1 MATANQV
8 SQLFVALYNRAIDGV
23 TAQTYAG
30 RSYNQSFISEVIGL
44 TPNLRTMTNQEFV
57 ELVYKNALGKDNNS
71 DKEGIDYWVSQANE
85 NNWRREQLTDN
96 LLRSINA
103 WADQNADTTGL
114 SQEKITL
121 ASQGATVF
129 RTKVAIAEQA
139 ATTVGGQADTYALT
153 FGSGLEDVT
162 INNYNTTRENNSK
175 ILQAI
180 AARNPLAQSGGAT
193 VALGLNP
200 DTGEGQENFLAPGD
214 PNIPEAASG
223 STYVYKT
230 STDFD
235 DVVTGTVA
243 AVDPTFTG
251 DAQIDAGKGNDTLKL
266 SMSTS
271 FTGLSGDGRVTGVER
286 IELTN
291 TTVNDNVTFNASGIR
306 DVYTYVLNGANG
318 INLTNVAYNEYLL
331 IEMNNIKST
340 GNTTGSSGAATVQNG
355 GVTQITFDTTPTGG
369 RLDLNFN
376 SVGYDSTDN
385 SISNHD
391 ILFGIGSGT
400 AIDPNGS
407 ADDFANQ
414 AAGIGILNIALTGN
428 NYADIVNNGVNRI
441 TVGGNGSLTTN
452 LSQGVTYFNGTNAT
466 GALNVTAL
474 APKDIGE
481 NGTNIFEYFATGSA
495 DDKVSIAVERLGQ
508 NASVNLGLGNDTLTL
523 SGQVDHE
530 ARKQF
535 YNFNTIENLV
545 FGELTGDALLIDL
558 GTTVVTTPQD
568 PIISG
573 SGSKKTEIPQD
584 PIVTTTQDR
593 SANLQTITF
602 EDGASVQLTSLGK
615 KDLKV
620 TYNGTQ
626 DDQKVLVDTEGTV
639 NLVLQGS
646 DAGASGT
653 GVKGGGFVNLSNAK
667 AVNVDLTGQGFEG
680 FLSAGNAV
688 DLNINNY
695 TGDKKLKLKANTAT
709 EKNDLSSVV
718 NLTID
723 TEAQD
728 INASGASSTAHSVDI
743 ENADLASIKAI
754 TLKGTGGVKL
764 GELANKEGITIAGA
778 NYSGRLDTGNIYAGP
793 GPLSITTK
801 GAITTGNLTGNN
813 ITIDLSKNITTTEG
827 EYNNNIGTIYV
838 ERVDAT
844 NSSGT
849 LTYTTGISGT
859 QGKANDDGTINDTQN
874 IVVNTNSAT
883 LNINGAGGVDKFDIE
898 ASSFTKTL
906 TIAGNLGTVP
916 NYEEANNNYD
926 TVRIDLS
933 KTSGVNL
940 DISRLL
946 VSNPNDDGIQIVAS
960 KGADNI
966 TLVAG
971 ANHDV
976 IEFKAGGGLSAQQEQ
991 YTIDLA
997 NLRLAA
1003 GQSFSIDGLTITN
1016 VSGFANGTANL
1027 ATSSIYTAEE
1037 IAYLLKSYLAGGA
1050 SAKIATATGVLVQ
1063 NSAVTKYIR
1072 IEGNIEALTKANG
1085 WLDATT
1091 GFASA
1096 SVDGATLTL
1105 TNFNNA
1111 NVTDLNFSFSGN
1123 DRTNG
1128 FGAEANKVQ
1137 TFTIGAA
1144 PAPAVTSGDVTFADE
1159 VAALGSGSS
1168 TTFTVNINGSA
1179 FTLTFTASAGAD
1191 ATAAITNAQIVNA
1204 LKGSATGIQNLTATV
1219 TNASGTTL
1227 TTSVIP
1233 DNWTLTADTNKFKV
1247 DGLASGDT
1255 ISIDGGTPL
1264 AYKDATPA
1272 SQGTLTIDFGADGL
1286 LAGQSYSFLGKTVI
1300 ATKDLTGEQIA
1311 EAFAFGNED
1320 SSGVDGAVVV
1330 GVWSKSYTAG
1340 GTFTAGDNSK
1350 SAGIDPSK
1358 LLFDISGSSLILTEQ
1373 KPGAPVGLLK
1383 IQELADAGAL
1393 TLTGT
1398 GTLAVNTDKVTGTTT
1413 RQGEK
1418 DGQIA
1423 ADSYVVFS
1431 GTDTG
1436 SAASGADAGTVSA
1449 IKANTSM
1456 LDTITNFDVANDKL
1470 SLKDADGVAYSFSGG
1485 GSITLS
1491 DSIYVDTLGSTLTT
1505 TAAGNGIVG
1514 FGITAGSGAATGADA
1529 ITLDQKLYAVV
1540 NSVADDEVVGFE
1552 HGGDTYVVLGG
1563 GSTGAGTADLVIKL
1577 AGVTGVT
1584 DITSILA

>member
-495 DDKVSIAVERLGQ
+495 DDKVSIAV
-508 NASVNLGLGNDTLTL
+508 
-523 SGQVDHE
+523 
-530 ARKQF
+530 
-535 YNFNTIENLV
+535 
-545 FGELTGDALLIDL
+545 
-558 GTTVVTTPQD
+558 
-568 PIISG
+568 
-573 SGSKKTEIPQD
+573 
-584 PIVTTTQDR
+584 
-593 SANLQTITF
+593 
-602 EDGASVQLTSLGK
+602 
-615 KDLKV
+615 
-620 TYNGTQ
+620 
-626 DDQKVLVDTEGTV
+626 
-639 NLVLQGS
+639 
-646 DAGASGT
+646 
-653 GVKGGGFVNLSNAK
+653 
-667 AVNVDLTGQGFEG
+667 
-680 FLSAGNAV
+680 
-688 DLNINNY
+688 
-695 TGDKKLKLKANTAT
+695 
-709 EKNDLSSVV
+709 
-718 NLTID
+718 
-723 TEAQD
+723 
-728 INASGASSTAHSVDI
+728 
-743 ENADLASIKAI
+743 
-754 TLKGTGGVKL
+754 
-764 GELANKEGITIAGA
+764 
-778 NYSGRLDTGNIYAGP
+778 
-793 GPLSITTK
+793 
-801 GAITTGNLTGNN
+801 
-813 ITIDLSKNITTTEG
+813 
-827 EYNNNIGTIYV
+827 
-838 ERVDAT
+838 
-844 NSSGT
+844 
-849 LTYTTGISGT
+849 
-859 QGKANDDGTINDTQN
+859 
-874 IVVNTNSAT
+874 
-883 LNINGAGGVDKFDIE
+883 
-898 ASSFTKTL
+898 
-906 TIAGNLGTVP
+906 
-916 NYEEANNNYD
+916 
-926 TVRIDLS
+926 
-933 KTSGVNL
+933 
-940 DISRLL
+940 
-946 VSNPNDDGIQIVAS
+946 
-960 KGADNI
+960 
-966 TLVAG
+966 
-971 ANHDV
+971 
-976 IEFKAGGGLSAQQEQ
+976 
-991 YTIDLA
+991 
-997 NLRLAA
+997 
-1003 GQSFSIDGLTITN
+1003 
-1016 VSGFANGTANL
+1016 
-1027 ATSSIYTAEE
+1027 
-1037 IAYLLKSYLAGGA
+1037 
-1050 SAKIATATGVLVQ
+1050 
-1063 NSAVTKYIR
+1063 
-1072 IEGNIEALTKANG
+1072 
-1085 WLDATT
+1085 
-1091 GFASA
+1091 
-1096 SVDGATLTL
+1096 
-1105 TNFNNA
+1105 
-1111 NVTDLNFSFSGN
+1111 
-1123 DRTNG
+1123 
-1128 FGAEANKVQ
+1128 
-1137 TFTIGAA
+1137 
-1144 PAPAVTSGDVTFADE
+1144 
-1159 VAALGSGSS
+1159 
-1168 TTFTVNINGSA
+1168 
-1179 FTLTFTASAGAD
+1179 
-1191 ATAAITNAQIVNA
+1191 
-1204 LKGSATGIQNLTATV
+1204 
-1219 TNASGTTL
+1219 
-1227 TTSVIP
+1227 
-1233 DNWTLTADTNKFKV
+1233 
-1247 DGLASGDT
+1247 
-1255 ISIDGGTPL
+1255 
-1264 AYKDATPA
+1264 
-1272 SQGTLTIDFGADGL
+1272 
-1286 LAGQSYSFLGKTVI
+1286 
-1300 ATKDLTGEQIA
+1300 
-1311 EAFAFGNED
+1311 
-1320 SSGVDGAVVV
+1320 
-1330 GVWSKSYTAG
+1330 
-1340 GTFTAGDNSK
+1340 
-1350 SAGIDPSK
+1350 
-1358 LLFDISGSSLILTEQ
+1358 
-1373 KPGAPVGLLK
+1373 
-1383 IQELADAGAL
+1383 
-1393 TLTGT
+1393 
-1398 GTLAVNTDKVTGTTT
+1398 
-1413 RQGEK
+1413 
-1418 DGQIA
+1418 
-1423 ADSYVVFS
+1423 
-1431 GTDTG
+1431 
-1436 SAASGADAGTVSA
+1436 
-1449 IKANTSM
+1449 
-1456 LDTITNFDVANDKL
+1456 
-1470 SLKDADGVAYSFSGG
+1470 
-1485 GSITLS
+1485 
-1491 DSIYVDTLGSTLTT
+1491 
-1505 TAAGNGIVG
+1505 
-1514 FGITAGSGAATGADA
+1514 
-1529 ITLDQKLYAVV
+1529 
-1540 NSVADDEVVGFE
+1540 
-1552 HGGDTYVVLGG
+1552 
-1563 GSTGAGTADLVIKL
+1563 
-1577 AGVTGVT
+1577 
-1584 DITSILA
+1584 

>member
-883 LNINGAGGVDKFDIE
+883 LNINGAGGVDKF
-898 ASSFTKTL
+898 
-906 TIAGNLGTVP
+906 
-916 NYEEANNNYD
+916 
-926 TVRIDLS
+926 
-933 KTSGVNL
+933 
-940 DISRLL
+940 
-946 VSNPNDDGIQIVAS
+946 
-960 KGADNI
+960 
-966 TLVAG
+966 
-971 ANHDV
+971 
-976 IEFKAGGGLSAQQEQ
+976 
-991 YTIDLA
+991 
-997 NLRLAA
+997 
-1003 GQSFSIDGLTITN
+1003 
-1016 VSGFANGTANL
+1016 
-1027 ATSSIYTAEE
+1027 
-1037 IAYLLKSYLAGGA
+1037 
-1050 SAKIATATGVLVQ
+1050 
-1063 NSAVTKYIR
+1063 
-1072 IEGNIEALTKANG
+1072 NIEA
-1085 WLDATT
+1085 
-1091 GFASA
+1091 
-1096 SVDGATLTL
+1096 
-1105 TNFNNA
+1105 
-1111 NVTDLNFSFSGN
+1111 
-1123 DRTNG
+1123 
-1128 FGAEANKVQ
+1128 
-1137 TFTIGAA
+1137 
-1144 PAPAVTSGDVTFADE
+1144 
-1159 VAALGSGSS
+1159 
-1168 TTFTVNINGSA
+1168 
-1179 FTLTFTASAGAD
+1179 
-1191 ATAAITNAQIVNA
+1191 
-1204 LKGSATGIQNLTATV
+1204 
-1219 TNASGTTL
+1219 
-1227 TTSVIP
+1227 
-1233 DNWTLTADTNKFKV
+1233 
-1247 DGLASGDT
+1247 
-1255 ISIDGGTPL
+1255 
-1264 AYKDATPA
+1264 
-1272 SQGTLTIDFGADGL
+1272 
-1286 LAGQSYSFLGKTVI
+1286 
-1300 ATKDLTGEQIA
+1300 
-1311 EAFAFGNED
+1311 
-1320 SSGVDGAVVV
+1320 
-1330 GVWSKSYTAG
+1330 
-1340 GTFTAGDNSK
+1340 
-1350 SAGIDPSK
+1350 
-1358 LLFDISGSSLILTEQ
+1358 
-1373 KPGAPVGLLK
+1373 
-1383 IQELADAGAL
+1383 
-1393 TLTGT
+1393 
-1398 GTLAVNTDKVTGTTT
+1398 
-1413 RQGEK
+1413 
-1418 DGQIA
+1418 
-1423 ADSYVVFS
+1423 
-1431 GTDTG
+1431 
-1436 SAASGADAGTVSA
+1436 
-1449 IKANTSM
+1449 
-1456 LDTITNFDVANDKL
+1456 
-1470 SLKDADGVAYSFSGG
+1470 
-1485 GSITLS
+1485 
-1491 DSIYVDTLGSTLTT
+1491 
-1505 TAAGNGIVG
+1505 
-1514 FGITAGSGAATGADA
+1514 
-1529 ITLDQKLYAVV
+1529 
-1540 NSVADDEVVGFE
+1540 
-1552 HGGDTYVVLGG
+1552 
-1563 GSTGAGTADLVIKL
+1563 
-1577 AGVTGVT
+1577 
-1584 DITSILA
+1584 